1 MLINY
6 KNVPGSESNHFQNFL
21 KLSEEIKTLNRKIFK
36 EKAKIVKEIMNK
48 NSENPE
54 ASKSTLFINII
65 NKICKGGF
73 EFLTNVPHLKEKELN
88 LFMNDEINDQITK
101 ENNDLK
107 ENRISDKNK
116 EKASKEKSNTEKPKK
131 KRNLLCISAKNNSL
145 QKYGRPKN
153 KEEHM
158 KRVLTR
164 ENTPCAHYNLQPM
177 FTSRKEINMKEL
189 KAYFVEFF
197 NLTSFNQKNYLG

>member
-6 KNVPGSESNHFQNFL
+6 KNVPGGESNNFQNFL

-36 EKAKIVKEIMNK
+36 EKAKIVKEIMSK
-48 NSENPE
+48 NSENQE
-54 ASKSTLFINII
+54 ASKSILFILILY
-65 NKICKGGF
+65 KVREGGF

-88 LFMNDEINDQITK
+88 LFMNDEINDQLAK

-107 ENRISDKNK
+107 ENLNSDKKK
-116 EKASKEKSNTEKPKK
+116 EKLSKEKSETKKTKK

-177 FTSRKEINMKEL
+177 FMTRKEINMKEL
-189 KAYFVEFF
+189 KAYFVDF
-197 NLTSFNQKNYLG
+197 LI